1 MTFEEIV
8 FYFFAGLTVLAAVSV
23 IVVRNPV
30 HAALSLILCFFSSA
44 GLWLLL
50 QAEFLAIVLVLVYV
64 GAVMVLFMFV
74 GMMVDINI
82 FALKKGFPDTSDL
95 LCLLLCLYFFLSV
108 QLWGRAILKLRST
121 LRQLNTLPNTII
133 LMR

>member
-50 QAEFLAIVLVLVYV
+50 QAEFLAIVLVLV
-64 GAVMVLFMFV
+64 
-74 GMMVDINI
+74 
-82 FALKKGFPDTSDL
+82 
-95 LCLLLCLYFFLSV
+95 
-108 QLWGRAILKLRST
+108 
-121 LRQLNTLPNTII
+121 
-133 LMR
+133 